1 MHLMDLP
8 LHCCKQELRGAQV
21 SLDTWKEAMDNAKR
35 LAASVERK
43 ASAQRSHFKRRLK
56 TMEVFNFFY
65 LPVFD
70 LFYLYLIF
78 FIYLYLIY
86 LTFISYHLT
95 ITITL
100 LLQEESDQL
109 RVNVLQAEAAVSKMK
124 YDSKK
129 VARGADVAQQVCVEV
144 LANAQ
149 LLAASHTRKSDI
161 KRRAYE
167 RHVKVLQV
175 SLRLP

>member
-1 MHLMDLP
+1 MLNDWQHQWNEKLRHSDRISSDVW
-8 LHCCKQELRGAQV
+8 KQWRYLI
-21 SLDTWKEAMDNAKR
+21 
-35 LAASVERK
+35 
-43 ASAQRSHFKRRLK
+43 
-56 TMEVFNFFY
+56 FF

-70 LFYLYLIF
+70 LFYLYLFF

-86 LTFISYHLT
+86 LTFIWYHLT

>member
-1 MHLMDLP
+1 
-8 LHCCKQELRGAQV
+8 
-21 SLDTWKEAMDNAKR
+21 
-35 LAASVERK
+35 
-43 ASAQRSHFKRRLK
+43 
-56 TMEVFNFFY
+56 
-65 LPVFD
+65 
-70 LFYLYLIF
+70 LIF
-78 FIYLYLIY
+78 F
-86 LTFISYHLT
+86 TCISYFLRL
-95 ITITL
+95 TITL

-109 RVNVLQAEAAVSKMK
+109 RVNVLQAEAAVNKMK

-175 SLRLP
+175 SLHLP